1 MTPNLC
7 VAVKNVSRCLGQ
19 ATVQSVR
26 TECNKMHSLL
36 TLRFLIKIILDTM
49 QIIRNISNNKRRTLT
64 IYTLI
69 YVANIHVPA
78 NNVGDVS
85 ETAINYS
92 RNRMLQQSS
101 TDHAHPKPLSRTK
114 IIRLLCILS
123 TYGQVLSFRCGS
135 SASKVTKKKNKKQK
149 KNKKTKQKTKAPIG
163 LKMKFLNKCFAWK
176 SREVSLIYKTNT
188 LPTCLSLYNLI
199 CETTG

>member
-1 MTPNLC
+1 M
-7 VAVKNVSRCLGQ
+7 
-19 ATVQSVR
+19 
-26 TECNKMHSLL
+26 
-36 TLRFLIKIILDTM
+36 M
-49 QIIRNISNNKRRTLT
+49 QIIRNISNNKRRTLR
-64 IYTLI
+64 IYTLT
-69 YVANIHVPA
+69 YVANIPA

-135 SASKVTKKKNKKQK
+135 SVSKVTKKTPHWTENEISEQMFRLEIKRS
-149 KNKKTKQKTKAPIG
+149 
-163 LKMKFLNKCFAWK
+163 KFDLQNEHVA
-176 SREVSLIYKTNT
+176 Y
-188 LPTCLSLYNLI
+188 LPFTV
-199 CETTG
+199 